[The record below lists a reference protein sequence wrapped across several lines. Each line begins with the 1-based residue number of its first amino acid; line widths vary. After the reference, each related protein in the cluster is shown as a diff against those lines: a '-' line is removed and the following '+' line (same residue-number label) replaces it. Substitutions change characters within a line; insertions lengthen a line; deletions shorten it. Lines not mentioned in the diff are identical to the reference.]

1 MTLSTYIYLKIT
13 TILTKLWTIINFNWI
28 ISILLAILAYF
39 EPIQMMLIVI
49 MLSVGIDTITG
60 IFASIKQKKKIT
72 SWRLRDTIIK
82 LLTYLLLILLVFAL
96 NKECLYSFIPLE
108 NIVSGYIIFA
118 EVISIAE
125 NTDILSDKKLGLT
138 TFIIKLRDKWFK
150 NNNV

>member
-1 MTLSTYIYLKIT
+1 MTLSTYIYLKII
-13 TILTKLWTIINFNWI
+13 TILTKLWTIINFNWV

-39 EPIQMMLIVI
+39 ESIQMMLIVV

-60 IFASIKQKKKIT
+60 IFASIKQKKRIT

-82 LLTYLLLILLVFAL
+82 LLTYVLLISLVFAL
-96 NKECLYSFIPLE
+96 NKECLYNFIPLE

-125 NTDILSDKKLGLT
+125 NTDILSGKKLGLA
-138 TFIIKLRDKWFK
+138 TFIIKLKDKWFK
-150 NNNV
+150 NNNI